1 MHVGRYVSLIYLV
14 ENCCAIYSAHVGAC
28 DMGKKEGGTM
38 RSLDKKT
45 TITSG
50 GVCNMAKRWI

>member
-1 MHVGRYVSLIYLV
+1 
-14 ENCCAIYSAHVGAC
+14 
-28 DMGKKEGGTM
+28 MGKKEGGTM
-38 RSLDKKT
+38 RSLDEKT